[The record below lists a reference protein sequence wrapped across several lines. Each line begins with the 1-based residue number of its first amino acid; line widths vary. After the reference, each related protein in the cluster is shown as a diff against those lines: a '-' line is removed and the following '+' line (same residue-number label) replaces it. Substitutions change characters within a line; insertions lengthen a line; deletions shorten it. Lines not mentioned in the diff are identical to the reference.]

1 MTIITRTQ
9 WALIA
14 ILYLISPIDLV
25 PDFILGLGWLD
36 DLAIVLYALRQV
48 RRDAAPSRVHAPS
61 TLLPHD

>member
-1 MTIITRTQ
+1 MTILTRIQ

-14 ILYLISPIDLV
+14 IVYLISPIDFV

-48 RRDAAPSRVHAPS
+48 RRDPAPSRLHVPS
-61 TLLPHD
+61 TLLPRD